1 MTSVCYKCVS
11 FMDFHKVSSDRD
23 DFFYFA
29 NLLKPIIIYKQTAD
43 DYYGVRHI
51 SKLVRHK
58 DNDKQCCVCF
68 EFFLI
73 FSGNDRCCVAT
84 KEYLVIARY
93 FYGDFVAVKDAVL
106 FIEKVMANYLR
117 GSISNIK

>member
-29 NLLKPIIIYKQTAD
+29 NLLKPIIIY
-43 DYYGVRHI
+43 
-51 SKLVRHK
+51 K